1 MIYNT
6 SVYHTSTIAI
16 TVRVPKLHSQ
26 VHVGGTPHPV
36 MEVRSKADRNFALWN
51 EATGNPP

>member
-6 SVYHTSTIAI
+6 SLYHTSTIAI

-26 VHVGGTPHPV
+26 MHVGGTPHPV